1 MIKDE
6 VLAALKESGD
16 YVSGQELCGQLSVSR
31 TAVWK
36 AVSKLK
42 EEGYEIDSVP
52 NRGYCLLTAPDAM
65 TEAEIRSYLHT
76 EQMGQNLVCFDDT
89 DSTNIQAKL
98 LAEKGAPHGTLVCS
112 DQQTKGRGR
121 RGRAWNSPPGE
132 AIYMSLLLRPGIRPE
147 HASMLTLV
155 MGMAVADAI
164 NELMDDSL
172 AGIKWPNDVVLKG
185 KKVSGTLTEMSA
197 EMDCIHYVVIGT
209 GINVNTQKFPEE
221 LNQAT
226 SLRLTTGRNF
236 RRAELIALCMKYF
249 EKYYGLF
256 EETEDLSLLTD
267 EYNRLLVNQNQE
279 VRVLEPENEYTGLAL
294 GINNQGELLVRRE
307 DGHVEE
313 IYAGEVSVRGVYG
326 YV

>member
-121 RGRAWNSPPGE
+121 RGRAWDSPPGE
-132 AIYMSLLLRPGIRPE
+132 AIYMSL
-147 HASMLTLV
+147 
-155 MGMAVADAI
+155 
-164 NELMDDSL
+164 
-172 AGIKWPNDVVLKG
+172 
-185 KKVSGTLTEMSA
+185 
-197 EMDCIHYVVIGT
+197 CC
-209 GINVNTQKFPEE
+209 
-221 LNQAT
+221 
-226 SLRLTTGRNF
+226 GR
-236 RRAELIALCMKYF
+236 
-249 EKYYGLF
+249 
-256 EETEDLSLLTD
+256 
-267 EYNRLLVNQNQE
+267 
-279 VRVLEPENEYTGLAL
+279 
-294 GINNQGELLVRRE
+294 
-307 DGHVEE
+307 
-313 IYAGEVSVRGVYG
+313 VSVRSTRPC
-326 YV
+326 

>member
-6 VLAALKESGD
+6 VLAALRERGG
-16 YVSGQELCGQLSVSR
+16 YVSGQELCDRFSVSR
-31 TAVWK
+31 TAIWK

-42 EEGYEIDSVP
+42 EEGSEIDSVP
-52 NRGYCLLTAPDAM
+52 NRGYCLLTSPDAM

-76 EQMGQNLVCFDDT
+76 EKMGKSLVCFADT

-98 LAEKGAPHGTLVCS
+98 LAEQNAPDGTLVCS

-121 RGRAWNSPPGE
+121 RGRAWDSPPGE
-132 AIYMSLLLRPGIRPE
+132 AIYMSLLLRPDIHPE

-164 NELMDDSL
+164 NELMGGES

-185 KKVSGTLTEMSA
+185 KKVSGTLTEMST

-209 GINVNTQKFPEE
+209 GINVNTQKFPKE
-221 LNQAT
+221 LDQAT
-226 SLRLTTGRNF
+226 SLRLAAGHNF

-249 EKYYGLF
+249 EK
-256 EETEDLSLLTD
+256 
-267 EYNRLLVNQNQE
+267 
-279 VRVLEPENEYTGLAL
+279 
-294 GINNQGELLVRRE
+294 
-307 DGHVEE
+307 
-313 IYAGEVSVRGVYG
+313 
-326 YV
+326 

>member
-1 MIKDE
+1 
-6 VLAALKESGD
+6 
-16 YVSGQELCGQLSVSR
+16 
-31 TAVWK
+31 
-36 AVSKLK
+36 
-42 EEGYEIDSVP
+42 
-52 NRGYCLLTAPDAM
+52 
-65 TEAEIRSYLHT
+65 
-76 EQMGQNLVCFDDT
+76 
-89 DSTNIQAKL
+89 
-98 LAEKGAPHGTLVCS
+98 
-112 DQQTKGRGR
+112 
-121 RGRAWNSPPGE
+121 
-132 AIYMSLLLRPGIRPE
+132 MSLLLRPGIRPE

-294 GINNQGELLVRRE
+294 GIFPKDDFCWG
-307 DGHVEE
+307 EE
-313 IYAGEVSVRGVYG
+313 IKIVHMIHSFLLCGIRAACVCCETYTAR
-326 YV
+326 

>member
-6 VLAALKESGD
+6 VLAALKKDGG
-16 YVSGQELCGQLSVSR
+16 YVSGQELCEQLSVSR

-65 TEAEIRSYLHT
+65 TEAEIRSYLQT
-76 EQMGQNLVCFDDT
+76 EEMGQKLVCFEDT

-98 LAEKGAPHGTLVCS
+98 LAEKDAPHGTLVCS

-121 RGRAWNSPPGE
+121 RGRAWDSPPGE
-132 AIYMSLLLRPGIRPE
+132 AIYMSLLLRPHIRPE

-164 NELMDDSL
+164 NELL
-172 AGIKWPNDVVLKG
+172 GEKEAGIKWPNDVVLNG

-209 GINVNTQKFPEE
+209 GINVNTQKFPKE
-221 LNQAT
+221 LSQAT
-226 SLRLTTGRNF
+226 SLRLTAGHNF
-236 RRAELIALCMKYF
+236 HRAELIALCMKYF
-249 EKYYGLF
+249 ERYYRLF
-256 EETEDLSLLTD
+256 EQSEDLSLLTD
-267 EYNRLLVNQNQE
+267 EYNRLLVNRNQE
-279 VRVLEPENEYTGLAL
+279 VRVLEPGNEYTGLAL
-294 GINNQGELLVRRE
+294 GINDQGELLVRRE
-307 DGHVEE
+307 DSRVEE